1 MSSNVTVTLESEPYR
16 KVVVKTTPAMT
27 LKSIT
32 DSAVQQMKL
41 SGTGWGLK
49 YGKNVMDLSL
59 SVRFANLAAGAKLTL
74 VKTKGSA
81 GNLVAIALQLDGN
94 ERLVDK
100 FLSDSTTLW
109 KILQHFEKL
118 RRCEHPSLVVTQK
131 LGFTHAALPF
141 SDLNLTR
148 RTASTGY
155 LMPVCLLMN
164 REFNTLEMLMS
175 TTLKDVGLVSGNGV
189 IRLSHRGCGMSLDD
203 AMREVERLEATAPAP
218 VDNKSTMAPV
228 SQRVSRP
235 SLASE
240 TSSPSTEP
248 VQPSQNEVMAPREV
262 PTAQRVLAPQMPETR
277 PLEQDGA
284 SQRDERTVA
293 EDAHETSGE
302 GDEQSYDREIKI
314 YRPPVDS
321 RGPTQ
326 IELPDSFFELTSAE
340 LKFLIQ
346 SSKSRAQA
354 NDNAPLMTK
363 AMRDREQAAR
373 QKKYPKTMIRVRFRD
388 RWVLQAQFLSN
399 EEVSNLY
406 DVVRSVLDRSD
417 RSFVLYTTPPY
428 QVIDAAVTFWQAGLA
443 PATVVY
449 CKWTDEAAP
458 DGPELSSEWRARAQD
473 HPGVPTDIPSSAVL
487 PGAGTSAATEQ
498 GHGTLGAGHRL
509 TDEAGPS
516 RPLEKSSR
524 EGSSRP
530 STGNGKPTMPK
541 WFKIGRK

>member
-94 ERLVDK
+94 ERLIDK
-100 FLSDSTTLW
+100 FPSDSTTLW
-109 KILQHFEKL
+109 KILLHFEKL
-118 RRCEHPSLVVTQK
+118 R
-131 LGFTHAALPF
+131 

-164 REFNTLEMLMS
+164 REFNTLEMLMG

-189 IRLSHRGCGMSLDD
+189 IRLSHRACGMSLDD
-203 AMREVERLEATAPAP
+203 AMREVQRFEATAPAP
-218 VDNKSTMAPV
+218 VDNKSTTTAPV
-228 SQRVSRP
+228 SQRVSSP
-235 SLASE
+235 SLVSE
-240 TSSPSTEP
+240 TTPSTEP
-248 VQPSQNEVMAPREV
+248 IQRLQNEVMTPRDI
-262 PTAQRVLAPQMPETR
+262 PTAQHVPAPQMPETR
-277 PLEQDGA
+277 PLVQDGA
-284 SQRDERTVA
+284 IERDERTVA
-293 EDAHETSGE
+293 DDEHQTSGE
-302 GDEQSYDREIKI
+302 GNEQSYDREIKI

-354 NDNAPLMTK
+354 NENAPLMTK

-399 EEVSNLY
+399 EEVSCLY
-406 DVVRSVLDRSD
+406 DVVRSVLDRRD

-449 CKWTDEAAP
+449 CKWADEAAS
-458 DGPELSSEWRARAQD
+458 DGPELSTEWRAKAQD
-473 HPGVPTDIPSSAVL
+473 HPGVSTDIPSSAVL
-487 PGAGTSAATEQ
+487 PGAGTSATTEQ
-498 GHGTLGAGHRL
+498 GHGSLGAGHRL
-509 TDEAGPS
+509 IDEAGPS
-516 RPLEKSSR
+516 RPSEKASR
-524 EGSSRP
+524 DSSSRP
-530 STGNGKPTMPK
+530 STGNGKPTLPK